1 MATAAALLAL
11 ALPASARAD
20 WSRSFVAKGAAASPP
35 GFAMSERHGGLVA
48 WTTQLRPDAYEVRVR
63 SVGAR
68 GRLGPARRASKTIE
82 YFVTSPAV
90 AIAPSGA
97 GLVAWA
103 RPKGNGHFALAG
115 RRVDVRGRLGK
126 VRTLVRDVDNLFA
139 EQPPVDLVVDSS
151 GNTILTWLR
160 SSGDPRGAS
169 SQTVFT
175 RRVGADAVLGPAF
188 ELRSKRL
195 LPRPLE
201 AGSSGPPELL
211 AWTRSRSWGMN
222 SLWAAPLA
230 ADGRP
235 GAGTGDLRSGAL
247 RARSS
252 HLRPRRGRSRPRD
265 RGVEP
270 LSG

>member
-1 MATAAALLAL
+1 M
-11 ALPASARAD
+11 
-20 WSRSFVAKGAAASPP
+20 AKGAAASPP
-35 GFAMSERHGGLVA
+35 GFAISERHGGLVA

-63 SVGAR
+63 RVGAR

-115 RRVDVRGRLGK
+115 RPVDVRGRLGK

-169 SQTVFT
+169 SQAVFT
-175 RRVGADAVLGPAF
+175 RRVGADGVLGPAF
-188 ELRSKRL
+188 ELPQD
-195 LPRPLE
+195 LPSRDFYLR
-201 AGSSGPPELL
+201 
-211 AWTRSRSWGMN
+211 RSRR
-222 SLWAAPLA
+222 
-230 ADGRP
+230 DHQGRP
-235 GAGTGDLRSGAL
+235 SSYGHAGIS
-247 RARSS
+247 RA
-252 HLRPRRGRSRPRD
+252 
-265 RGVEP
+265 
-270 LSG
+270 